1 MSERH
6 GIAVGGTILVDKINE
21 LSAYPEI
28 GELTKIK
35 SVSYAIGGCVPNVGL
50 DLKKLRPTLD
60 VLAIGKIGKDSN
72 GEFALNTLKAG
83 NLDTSGIIENGN
95 DATSFTEVM
104 SVTNGQR
111 TFFTYPGASS
121 DLGFNDI
128 NFDAINSK
136 ILHLGYF
143 LLLDKIDAGDG
154 LKILKKAKECG
165 IKTSI
170 DLVSENS
177 DRYSLVIPCLKYTDY
192 LIVNE
197 IEASNIAGF
206 EPLDENLKEIAE
218 KLMSLG
224 VREKVIIH
232 KSDRAVSLSKE
243 GFTCVPSLDV
253 SGDKIAGTTGAG
265 DAFCAGALLAIYDG
279 KSDEEILEFAS
290 SVALV
295 SLFSK
300 DATSGIV
307 CEEKVKEISKEYGRK
322 KYVS

>member
-1 MSERH
+1 MAQSYLETKGRIFNIQRFSIHDGPGVRTIVFLKGCPLRCRWCCNPESQEWHFENMLQGGITKQVGRDVTVAEVLEEISRDRVYYRRSGFGGMTLSGGECLWQPEFSE
-6 GIAVGGTILVDKINE
+6 AL
-21 LSAYPEI
+21 
-28 GELTKIK
+28 
-35 SVSYAIGGCVPNVGL
+35 
-50 DLKKLRPTLD
+50 LR
-60 VLAIGKIGKDSN
+60 G
-72 GEFALNTLKAG
+72 
-83 NLDTSGIIENGN
+83 
-95 DATSFTEVM
+95 
-104 SVTNGQR
+104 
-111 TFFTYPGASS
+111 
-121 DLGFNDI
+121 
-128 NFDAINSK
+128 
-136 ILHLGYF
+136 
-143 LLLDKIDAGDG
+143 
-154 LKILKKAKECG
+154 AKELG
-165 IKTSI
+165 ISTSI

-232 KSDRAVSLSKE
+232 KSDRAVALSND
-243 GFTCVPSLDV
+243 GFTTLPALDIPSE
-253 SGDKIAGTTGAG
+253 KIKGTTGAG
-265 DAFCAGALLAIYDG
+265 DAFCAGALLAICDG
-279 KSDEEILEFAS
+279 KSDREILDFAS